1 MQKTFQPLKTKMTTS
16 QVFLRLLMEILGFLN
31 QTKSSA
37 NIPVVLLCQRQD
49 GNTLAKIMAEKPNAS
64 KYILRAKHGNDTF
77 TFSLSLD
84 LLEEL
89 CKKSSDGLEELAK
102 EIERARRVRR
112 EKASGKCTVADEILE
127 KLLPLMDRM
136 DNAGLLRKLVNGF
149 EIVKES

>member
-1 MQKTFQPLKTKMTTS
+1 MQKTFQPPETKKTTS
-16 QVFLRLLMEILGFLN
+16 QVFLHLLMEILGFLN
-31 QTKSSA
+31 QIEPSA
-37 NIPVVLLCQRQD
+37 DTPVVLLCQRQD
-49 GNTLAKIMAEKPNAS
+49 GNTLAEITAEKPNAS

-112 EKASGKCTVADEILE
+112 EKVSGKCTVADGILA

-136 DNAGLLRKLVNGF
+136 DNAGLLRKLGNGF
-149 EIVKES
+149 KIVKES